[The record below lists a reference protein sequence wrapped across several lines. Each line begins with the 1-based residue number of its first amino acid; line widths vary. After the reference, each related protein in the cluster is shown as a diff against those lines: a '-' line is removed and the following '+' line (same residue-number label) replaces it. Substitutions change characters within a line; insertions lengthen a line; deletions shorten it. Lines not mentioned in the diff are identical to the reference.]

1 MNRRLGLRPLLLST
15 AALLSLA
22 ACGAAPATSGSDDVS
37 ASKVNVAT
45 PAMVAKK
52 ATSGIQACPAPRTTN
67 GGLPRQ
73 TLKCLGGGRS
83 VNLSTLKGPLII
95 NIFQSACGPCLEE
108 APAVAAFYKHHGTQ
122 YPMLGI
128 DGSDTVPGAA
138 LSEAINAG
146 TTYPLVADPGDDLG
160 GTSLNY
166 LGYPT
171 WYFLAPDGTLTKE
184 TGPKTTE
191 AEIMAMVTRQFG
203 PQRASSSRRSDEM
216 TIAALGIAVV
226 LGAGAFAIRRRSA
239 ARRRGGAA

>member
-1 MNRRLGLRPLLLST
+1 MNRPLGPRPLLL
-15 AALLSLA
+15 LSAVLFLS
-22 ACGAAPATSGSDDVS
+22 ACGAPPATSGSDDVS

-52 ATSGIQACPAPRTTN
+52 ATSGIQDCPAPQTTN

-73 TLKCLGGGRS
+73 TLRCLGGGRS
-83 VNLSTLKGPLII
+83 VDLSTLKGPLII

-138 LSEAINAG
+138 LSEAIKAG
-146 TTYPLVADPGDDLG
+146 ITYPLVADPGDDLG
-160 GTSLNY
+160 GTALNY

-171 WYFLAPDGTLTKE
+171 WYFLAADGTLTKE

-191 AEIMAMVTRQFG
+191 AEIFAMVTRQFS
-203 PQRASSSRRSDEM
+203 PQRSSGSRRSDAV
-216 TIAALGIAVV
+216 TIAALGIALV
-226 LGAGAFAIRRRSA
+226 LGAAAFAVRRRSA
-239 ARRRGGAA
+239 ARRRGGPA